1 MPRAEELTK
10 HWDPPADHNPWVGE
24 ATLPAPIFVVDY
36 DASWPAQYSQVVTR
50 IRAALGDAVLAVEH
64 IGSTAVPGLAAKPII
79 DIDLTLADPVN
90 EAAYVP
96 ALERAGF
103 ILRRREPAW
112 HEHRLLR
119 LDDPRTNLHVFGPEC
134 PELLRH
140 QLFREWL
147 IAHPHERELYLRTKL
162 AAAAMFA
169 DGSGTTLEYNRQKE
183 PVIREIYDRIFLE
196 RGLLR

>member
-10 HWDPPADHNPWVGE
+10 HWDPPPDHNPWVGE
-24 ATLPAPIFVVDY
+24 ATLPAPILIVDY
-36 DASWPAQYSQVVTR
+36 DERWPAQYKHVVAR
-50 IRAALGDAVLAVEH
+50 VRAALGDAVLAIEH
-64 IGSTAVPGLAAKPII
+64 IGSTAIPGLAAKPII
-79 DIDLTLADPVN
+79 DIDLALADPVD

-112 HEHRLLR
+112 HQHRLLR
-119 LDDPRTNLHVFGPEC
+119 LDDPRTNLHVFGPDC

-147 IAHPHERELYLRTKL
+147 IAHPHERDLYLRTKL
-162 AAAAMFA
+162 AAAAMFS
-169 DGSGTTLEYNRQKE
+169 DGSGTTLQYNRQKE
-183 PVIREIYDRIFLE
+183 PVIREIYDRIFRD
-196 RGLLR
+196 RGMLR

>member
-1 MPRAEELTK
+1 
-10 HWDPPADHNPWVGE
+10 NPWVGE
-24 ATLPAPIFVVDY
+24 ATLPAPILIVDY
-36 DASWPAQYSQVVTR
+36 DASWPAQYNAVVTR

-64 IGSTAVPGLAAKPII
+64 IGSTAIPGLAAKPII
-79 DIDLTLADPVN
+79 DIDLTLADPVD
-90 EAAYVP
+90 ESAYVP

-112 HEHRLLR
+112 HQHRLLR
-119 LDDPRTNLHVFGPEC
+119 LDDPRTNLHVFGPDC

-147 IAHPHERELYLRTKL
+147 IAHPHERELYLRTKR

-183 PVIREIYDRIFLE
+183 PVIREIYDRIFRE

>member
-10 HWDPPADHNPWVGE
+10 HWDPPTDHNPWVGE
-24 ATLPAPIFVVDY
+24 ATLPAPILIVDY
-36 DASWPAQYSQVVTR
+36 NESWPAQYKEVVTR
-50 IRAALGDAVLAVEH
+50 IRAALGGAVLAIEH
-64 IGSTAVPGLAAKPII
+64 IGSTAIPGLAAKPII
-79 DIDLTLADPVN
+79 DIDLTLVDPVD

-96 ALERAGF
+96 ALEHVGF

-112 HEHRLLR
+112 HQHRLLR

-140 QLFREWL
+140 RLFREWL

-169 DGSGTTLEYNRQKE
+169 DGLGTTLEYNRQKE
-183 PVIREIYDRIFLE
+183 PVIREIYDRIFRE